1 VQGTD
6 QLTPKDKEKIENW
19 KRLLKSNMDKYVLFT
34 VNEDVLE
41 NTEFDLASANMTMD
55 TISLE
60 IKNNMLDQ
68 IRSEVINSLIHYR
81 AFYDNIGSFK
91 RIEAYFSELSFK
103 AGKV

>member
-1 VQGTD
+1 
-6 QLTPKDKEKIENW
+6 
-19 KRLLKSNMDKYVLFT
+19 
-34 VNEDVLE
+34 
-41 NTEFDLASANMTMD
+41 MTMD